1 MGTNIIA
8 TLPTILDRISR
19 VPERPMNIIL
29 NLEEICNLRCI
40 QCDIWK
46 SQVEKPKL
54 TLEIRKEILMK
65 IKNWLGPYSL
75 NIFAGEPLI
84 HPQIFV
90 LISFASKN
98 RIKTIITTNGT
109 LLSEQ
114 MCKKLIDSQ
123 LSAMFVSIDGYKDKT
138 HDYIRG
144 RKGAR
149 KMSVKGLLTMI
160 KSRGKKKTPKIA
172 IESLITKYNFKELPQ
187 LVNMIAEYEIE
198 GIVFQPVTSKYG
210 FGNSEYN
217 PDWHKSKDS
226 LLPSYWEVKPII
238 EELINNKKKGL
249 PILNTLEHLRNSL
262 KYFES
267 PDNFMRSSPC
277 LAHKNFS
284 VSVDGSIST
293 CFSQGVI
300 GNIKAKDFS
309 KIWFGW
315 RNRKSSLT
323 NLYCDKKSK
332 ILLCNSLG
340 LADILGINPYSGFE
354 VIS

>member
-8 TLPTILDRISR
+8 TLPTILDRILM
-19 VPERPMNIIL
+19 VPKKPMNIIL
-29 NLEEICNLRCI
+29 NLEEACNLRCI

-46 SQVEKPKL
+46 SQIVKPKL
-54 TLEIRKEILMK
+54 TLEARKEILMK

-84 HPQIFV
+84 HPQIFE

-114 MCKKLIDSQ
+114 MCQKLINSG

-149 KMSVKGLLTMI
+149 KMSVKGLSTMI
-160 KSRGKKKTPKIA
+160 KSRDKKKTPKIA
-172 IESLITKYNFKELPQ
+172 VESLITKYNFKELIQ
-187 LVNMIAEYEIE
+187 LVNMITEFKIE
-198 GIVFQPVTSKYG
+198 GIIFQPVASKYG
-210 FGNSEYN
+210 FGNLEYN
-217 PDWHKSKDS
+217 PGWHKSKDS
-226 LLPSYWEVKPII
+226 LLPSYSEVRPII
-238 EELINNKKKGL
+238 EELVNSKKKGL
-249 PILNTLEHLRNSL
+249 PILNTFEHLRSSL
-262 KYFES
+262 KYFAS

-277 LAHKNFS
+277 LAHNNFS
-284 VSVDGSIST
+284 ISIDGSIST
-293 CFSQGVI
+293 CFSQGMI
-300 GNIKAKDFS
+300 GESRAEDFS

-315 RNRKSSLT
+315 RNRKSRLT
-323 NLYCDKKSK
+323 NLYCDKTSK

-340 LADILGINPYSGFE
+340 LTDVFSFE
-354 VIS
+354 

>member
-1 MGTNIIA
+1 MRTNIIA
-8 TLPTILDRISR
+8 TLSTILDRILR
-19 VPERPMNIIL
+19 VPEKPMNIIL
-29 NLEEICNLRCI
+29 NLEEMCNLRCI

-46 SQVEKPKL
+46 SQITKPKL
-54 TLEIRKEILMK
+54 TLETRKEILMK
-65 IKNWLGPYSL
+65 IKNWLGPYTL

-84 HPQIFV
+84 HPQIFE

-114 MCKKLIDSQ
+114 ICGKLIDSQ
-123 LSAMFVSIDGYKDKT
+123 LSAMFISIDGYRDKI

-144 RKGAR
+144 RKDTK
-149 KMSVKGLLTMI
+149 KMLINGLSTMI
-160 KSRGKKKTPKIA
+160 RLRGGKKTPMIA
-172 IESLITKYNFKELPQ
+172 IESLITKYNFGELPQ
-187 LVNMIAEYEIE
+187 LVNMVAEFNIE

-217 PDWHKSKDS
+217 PGWHRSKDN
-226 LLPSYWEVKPII
+226 LLPSYSEVKPII
-238 EELINNKKKGL
+238 ESLINGKKKGA
-249 PILNTLEHLRNSL
+249 PILNTIEHLRSSL

-267 PDNFMRSSPC
+267 PDNFISSTPC
-277 LAHKNFS
+277 LAHNNFS

-293 CFSQGVI
+293 CSFQGLI
-300 GNIKAKDFS
+300 GDSKSKDFS

-315 RNRKSSLT
+315 KNRKSRLT
-323 NLYCDKKSK
+323 NLSCEKTSK

-340 LADILGINPYSGFE
+340 LADIFSFE
-354 VIS
+354 